1 MTLHVRS
8 SMFTSAD
15 IGSRHL
21 DVPNIYLKHSRHEAK
36 IKYWDITL
44 NLYCRQFLFLK

>member
-15 IGSRHL
+15 ITSRLKFNQYAAHL
-21 DVPNIYLKHSRHEAK
+21 DVPNIY
-36 IKYWDITL
+36 
-44 NLYCRQFLFLK
+44 F